1 MNAHNGFVTQQ
12 GLDLQEQLAFA
23 AEEGFDYVE
32 ILVDGEHRVDRL
44 DAQRERIT
52 DALEAGGLDLVVHLP
67 FPTDIGSPYEEI
79 QHGAVETQKRCIET
93 AVDLGAEK
101 GVLHP
106 ESSAWEGAWDPE
118 ELRPHVDDAVQELVE
133 FGAEKGVLH
142 PESSAWEGAWDPEEL
157 RPHVD
162 DAVQELVEFG
172 AEDGFEICAENIFGN
187 VYTVETINGL
197 LAETDASMTLDTGH
211 ARITGFDSAATASFV
226 ETHADRISHVHLNDT
241 RGPSDEHL
249 PFGAGSIDFEVI
261 FDAFPSDW
269 TGTLSLEVATESYDY
284 LRQSKAVLDE
294 LQ

>member
-133 FGAEKGVLH
+133 FGAE
-142 PESSAWEGAWDPEEL
+142 
-157 RPHVD
+157 
-162 DAVQELVEFG
+162 
-172 AEDGFEICAENIFGN
+172 DGFEICAENIFGN
-187 VYTVETINGL
+187 VYTVETIDGL